1 MKWRDSPK
9 SGEDSPRPLDGRC
22 VGTSKEIPMTPS
34 LKPNVGVLSVVVL
47 TLLAGCKAEE
57 AKPSGFIEDAQLMSY
72 NPDTPFNRTYWNKDY
87 NSRDYDELM
96 VAPVNTQ
103 YVMAQN
109 IWEKTNLVNV
119 RPEQLR
125 DDINALA
132 SYTRQ
137 SFVRAATND
146 PKKRFKVV
154 ETAGPKTLVLEL
166 ALVQVV
172 PSKAALNALGYVTW
186 VPAVVTAGG
195 AAATDSQDA
204 GKGVIAIEGRIRD
217 GATGKIIGLFAD
229 RERPKTAIID
239 IKSLNWW
246 APLKAIVDEW
256 SQQLIALANRPPGAA
271 VKENPNFELLV
282 W

>member
-1 MKWRDSPK
+1 MIPFVKH
-9 SGEDSPRPLDGRC
+9 
-22 VGTSKEIPMTPS
+22 TSA
-34 LKPNVGVLSVVVL
+34 VLSVAVL
-47 TLLAGCKAEE
+47 VLLVGCRAEE
-57 AKPSGFIEDAQLMSY
+57 APATAFIEDAQLMSA
-72 NPDTPFNRTYWNKDY
+72 NPSTPFNRTYWNKEY
-87 NSRDYDELM
+87 NPRDYDELL

-109 IWEKTNLVNV
+109 IWEKANLVNV
-119 RPEQLR
+119 RPEQLKKDI
-125 DDINALA
+125 DDLA
-132 SYTRQ
+132 VYTRQ
-137 SFVRAATND
+137 SFVRAAADD

-154 ETAGPKTLVLEL
+154 ETAGPKTLILEL

-256 SQQLIALANRPPGAA
+256 SQQLIALANRPPGAV
-271 VKENPNFELLV
+271 VKENPSFELMV

>member
-1 MKWRDSPK
+1 
-9 SGEDSPRPLDGRC
+9 
-22 VGTSKEIPMTPS
+22 MTPS
-34 LKPNVGVLSVVVL
+34 PKRTVGVLSVVVL
-47 TLLAGCKAEE
+47 AFLAGCKAEE
-57 AKPSGFIEDAQLMSY
+57 APTSGFIEDAQLMSA
-72 NPDTPFNRTYWNKDY
+72 NPSTPFNRTYWNKEY
-87 NSRDYDELM
+87 NARDYDELL

-109 IWEKTNLVNV
+109 IWEKVNLVNV
-119 RPEQLR
+119 KPEQLKR
-125 DDINALA
+125 DIDDLA
-132 SYTRQ
+132 VYTRQ
-137 SFVRAATND
+137 SFIRAATDD

-154 ETAGPKTLVLEL
+154 ETAGPKTLILEL

-229 RERPKTAIID
+229 RERPKTAIVD
-239 IKSLNWW
+239 VKSLNWW

-256 SQQLIALANRPPGAA
+256 SQQLVALANRPPGTV

>member
-1 MKWRDSPK
+1 MIRFLNETSA
-9 SGEDSPRPLDGRC
+9 LLC
-22 VGTSKEIPMTPS
+22 VA
-34 LKPNVGVLSVVVL
+34 LLVLF
-47 TLLAGCKAEE
+47 AGCKAQE
-57 AKPSGFIEDAQLMSY
+57 APSSGFIEDAQLMSY
-72 NPDTPFNRTYWNKDY
+72 NPSTPFNRTYWNKEY
-87 NSRDYDELM
+87 NPRDYDELL

-109 IWEKTNLVNV
+109 IWEKANLVNV

-125 DDINALA
+125 EDINALA
-132 SYTRQ
+132 AYTRQ
-137 SFVRAATND
+137 SFVRAAAND

-154 ETAGPKTLVLEL
+154 ETGGPKTLVLEL

-195 AAATDSQDA
+195 AAAADSQDA

-217 GATGKIIGLFAD
+217 GASGKIIGLFAD
-229 RERPKTAIID
+229 RERPRTAIID

-256 SQQLIALANRPPGAA
+256 SQQLVALANRPPGGV
-271 VKENPNFELLV
+271 VKEDPNFELLV